1 MAINNKLTESKF
13 KAIKILLNGGA
24 TYKEAAQYMQVGE
37 ATIYRVKSAETW
49 EEYLQQTAARAA
61 ARALAVKEA
70 KEKGGKPVAHPEKV
84 DAPAQAQ
91 VVEHRQTVQI
101 TATHYMTEELREIKD
116 ILKIISNKMAV
127 IVTDLYGT
135 KEG

>member
-49 EEYLQQTAARAA
+49 EEYLQQNA
-61 ARALAVKEA
+61 ARALAVKDA
-70 KEKGGKPVAHPEKV
+70 KAKGGKPVAKN
-84 DAPAQAQ
+84 DDTPATPH

-116 ILKIISNKMAV
+116 ILKCISAKMAV
-127 IVTDLYGT
+127 IVADLYGE
-135 KEG
+135 KESQ